1 MQYTKRNVYLI
12 SLILETVDEP
22 EDNIMLDTLLEI
34 AEEDERKA
42 A

>member
-12 SLILETVDEP
+12 SLVLETVDEP
-22 EDNIMLDTLLEI
+22 EDNIMLDTLLEMI
-34 AEEDERKA
+34 EEEERKA

>member
-1 MQYTKRNVYLI
+1 LI